1 MNKSAHLL
9 SNRVFSYVAVATVLF
24 SLVTPLSFAAVN
36 TKGTSVKAKPAVT
49 KPVSPAEKRDT
60 ILDYSYQDVDPL
72 SIVKSPKDYLN
83 KKVSFTGI
91 FNSFDGYALN
101 YDKALRSD
109 KDYVN
114 VVIRRPDATHHP
126 IPLSELKLFLAREK
140 SKQALDLEPG
150 DKIVIHA
157 KEFSTALNDP
167 WLDVDEVTII
177 EKNPKA
183 KKNDNH

>member
-1 MNKSAHLL
+1 MNQFNKMSSMTLMLVGLSLL
-9 SNRVFSYVAVATVLF
+9 
-24 SLVTPLSFAAVN
+24 TPLSFAV
-36 TKGTSVKAKPAVT
+36 TKSTPAKAKAPITTT
-49 KPVSPAEKRDT
+49 KTVKPTPVSEKRDT
-60 ILDYSYQDVDPL
+60 VLDYSYQDVDPL
-72 SIVKSPKDYLN
+72 NLVKNPKDYLN
-83 KKVSFTGI
+83 KKVSFTGT

-126 IPLSELKLFLAREK
+126 IPLSELKLFLSREK
-140 SKQALDLEPG
+140 SKQALDLEAG
-150 DKIVIHA
+150 DKVVVHA

-183 KKNDNH
+183 KKTDNH

>member
-1 MNKSAHLL
+1 MKQFNRTVPMTAALMALSLL
-9 SNRVFSYVAVATVLF
+9 LPF
-24 SLVTPLSFAAVN
+24 SFAV
-36 TKGTSVKAKPAVT
+36 TKTSPVKAKAPVT
-49 KPVSPAEKRDT
+49 VSKTVTPSPASEKRDT
-60 ILDYSYQDVDPL
+60 VLDYSYQDVDPL
-72 SIVKSPKDYLN
+72 NLVKNPKDYLN
-83 KKVSFTGI
+83 KKVSFTGT

-140 SKQALDLEPG
+140 SKQALDLEAG

-183 KKNDNH
+183 KKTDNH